1 MSFLSTI
8 RPSPLLR
15 PMFNLGFPFDI
26 PTGGY
31 ELGKYGESLLN
42 AGLTYITG
50 IGGRGN
56 VFKSTI
62 ADNMLITVLD
72 RYESDEIK
80 YDTEISA
87 SVRRQRMLSAGCEN
101 LLKDVDID
109 TCGRF
114 VLTDKAEYNG
124 TEFYDLI
131 RKGTEDRLKPTKA
144 MLGTTPFLD
153 RDGSFV
159 KTLHPRAI
167 FVDSFSMF
175 SSANV
180 LKIQDENGIGASDR
194 NTEALRDAGSKTQM
208 MLEMPTLAARQ
219 GLYFMLTAHMGDEH
233 ALDPRS
239 PPQKKLAFLKSKI
252 KFKNVP
258 EKFTLLTNNCWVA
271 HAATVL
277 KNDKTGKPKYPKG
290 PDMDVE
296 GLTDLMTI
304 MFQCV
309 RGKYGLTGM
318 THEIVLSQ
326 THGVHRPLSCFVY
339 LDEHERFGIVGTDRN
354 YTLALCPDTSLQR
367 TTIRGKFDS
376 DYRLRRAAEIQA
388 EILQMSHYWTHIDRS
403 MLCDPAELYSD
414 LKQKGY
420 NWDQLLD
427 TRGWWTFDNDKHPIA
442 FLSTWD
448 LLMMRKG
455 LYKPYWL
462 K

>member
-8 RPSPLLR
+8 RPAPLIR
-15 PMFNLGFPFDI
+15 AMFNLGFPFDI
-26 PTGGY
+26 PTGSY
-31 ELGKYGESLLN
+31 ETGKYGESILN
-42 AGLTYITG
+42 AGLAPITG

-62 ADNMLITVLD
+62 ADDMLITVLD
-72 RYESDEIK
+72 RYEGDEIK

-87 SVRRQRMLSAGCEN
+87 TVKRQRLLASKTEN
-101 LLKDVDID
+101 LLKDVDVD
-109 TCGRF
+109 NCGRF
-114 VLTDKAEYNG
+114 VLTDKVEYDG

-131 RKGTEDRLKPTKA
+131 RNGTADRLKPTKA
-144 MLGTTPFLD
+144 MLGTTPFIG
-153 RDGSFV
+153 RDGELV
-159 KTLHPRAI
+159 KALYPRSI
-167 FVDSFSMF
+167 FIDSFSMF

-180 LKIQDENGIGASDR
+180 SKIQEENAIGASDR

-208 MLEMPTLAARQ
+208 MLEMPVLAARQ

-239 PPQKKLAFLKSKI
+239 PPQKKLSFLKQKI

-271 HAATVL
+271 HAVTVL

-290 PDMDVE
+290 PDMDIE

-309 RGKYGLTGM
+309 RGKFGLTGM

-326 THGVHRPLSCFVY
+326 THGIHKALTCFVY
-339 LDEHERFGIVGTDRN
+339 LDEHDRFGIIGNDKH
-354 YTLALCPDTSLQR
+354 YALALRPDVKMQR
-367 TTIRGKFDS
+367 TTIRGLFDT
-376 DYRLRRAAEIQA
+376 DYRLRRAVEIQA
-388 EILQMSHYWTHIDRS
+388 EILQISHYWAHIDRS
-403 MLCDPAELYSD
+403 MLCTPEELYND
-414 LKQKGY
+414 LKAKGY
-420 NWDQLLD
+420 DWDVLLN
-427 TRGWWTFDNDKHPIA
+427 TRGWWTFDNDKHPIP